1 MSLKAHKRGKKK
13 KLECICKMCLFEI
26 CVRFAV
32 LILSKE
38 KKGACIDGDMH
49 LINIANIFYVPRD
62 MLGARNIWVEV

>member
-1 MSLKAHKRGKKK
+1 
-13 KLECICKMCLFEI
+13 MCLFEI

-62 MLGARNIWVEV
+62 MLGARNIWVEVLVKPCPPTISFLVEKAVW